1 MAAEDA
7 IEVDTTGMTI
17 EQVVTRISELASAA
31 AKS

>member
-17 EQVVTRISELASAA
+17 EQVVARISELASAA